1 MAKQT
6 ITVKVTITGVRATLA
21 KLKYLP
27 KEASDKLRD
36 ESQKLASFLALN
48 AKSAGYA
55 EGRQVGLVAGTI
67 KAVRDRVPSVTM
79 GGSQRLGRNRKPAYG
94 LLFAAEFG
102 MDGRSGWYGASK
114 YGHSAGRQWHPHA
127 GTDGYFFFKTVD
139 RNAGQIDAAWNR
151 VADDVINEF
160 GRGDDG

>member
-1 MAKQT
+1 MARQT
-6 ITVKVTITGVRATLA
+6 LTVKVSITGVRTTLR
-21 KLKYLP
+21 KLQYLP

-36 ESQKLASFLALN
+36 ESQKLAGFLALN
-48 AKSAGYA
+48 AKAAGYA

-67 KAVRDRVPSVTM
+67 KAVRDRVPSITM
-79 GGSQRLGRNRKPAYG
+79 GGSARLGRNRKPAYG

-102 MDGRSGWYGASK
+102 MDGRSGWYGAPR
-114 YGHSAGRQWHPHA
+114 YGSSSGRQWHPHL

-139 RNAGQIDAAWNR
+139 RNAAQIDEAWNR

-160 GRGDDG
+160 GRGD